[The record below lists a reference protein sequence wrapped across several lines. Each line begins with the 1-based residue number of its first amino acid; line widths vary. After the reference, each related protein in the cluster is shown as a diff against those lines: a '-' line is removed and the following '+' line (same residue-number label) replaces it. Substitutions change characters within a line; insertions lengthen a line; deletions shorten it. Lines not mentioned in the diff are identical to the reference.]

1 MTIGICDDEEIIRRE
16 LRRICN
22 QLLVEQDLYCEIK
35 EFQNGMEMMNFSKN
49 LEILIL
55 DIEMPEMGGIE
66 IKNRL
71 QRLKRDVIIIF
82 VTSHDEMMREAFG
95 LNVLGFVKKEYM
107 ERDLP
112 EMLISALEMVG
123 HFVILR
129 DDIDSREIAYIHT
142 EQVYCRLFLIDGK
155 EKVLRTSLNE
165 LESELASV
173 GFIRAHRS
181 YLVNLQYVEGID
193 DSMVYILKQKI
204 PISVRKR
211 IKVQKAYE
219 TFGVWPDRGS
229 I

>member
-1 MTIGICDDEEIIRRE
+1 
-16 LRRICN
+16 
-22 QLLVEQDLYCEIK
+22 
-35 EFQNGMEMMNFSKN
+35 MNFPKH

-66 IKNRL
+66 VKNRL
-71 QRLKRDVIIIF
+71 QRLKRDVIIIY

-107 ERDLP
+107 QRDLP
-112 EMLISALEMVG
+112 VMLISALEMVG
-123 HFVILR
+123 NFVILR

-142 EQVYCRLFLIDGK
+142 EQVYCRLFLIDGT
-155 EKVLRTSLNE
+155 EKVLRASLKE
-165 LESELASV
+165 LESKLADV

-193 DSMVYILKQKI
+193 DSMVCILKRKI

-211 IKVQKAYE
+211 FKVQRAYE
-219 TFGVWPDRGS
+219 TFIGAKGL
-229 I
+229 

>member
-1 MTIGICDDEEIIRRE
+1 MTIRICDDEGIIRRE

-22 QLLVEQDLYCEIK
+22 QLLVEQDVNCEII
-35 EFQNGMEMMNFSKN
+35 EFQNGMELMNFPKH

-66 IKNRL
+66 VKNRL
-71 QRLKRDVIIIF
+71 QRLKRDVIIIY

-107 ERDLP
+107 QRDLP
-112 EMLISALEMVG
+112 VMLISALEMVG
-123 HFVILR
+123 NFVILR

-142 EQVYCRLFLIDGK
+142 EQVYCRLFLIDGT
-155 EKVLRTSLNE
+155 EKVLRASLKE
-165 LESELASV
+165 LESKLADV

-193 DSMVYILKQKI
+193 DSMVYMLKQKI
-204 PISVRKR
+204 PISVRR
-211 IKVQKAYE
+211 RFKVQRAYE
-219 TFGVWPDRGS
+219 TFSGAKGL
-229 I
+229 